1 MVNGGYINHTGGKGV
16 AYSKKNWNKR
26 WLVEG
31 PGSGWA
37 ILIKKP
43 G

>member
-1 MVNGGYINHTGGKGV
+1 V
-16 AYSKKNWNKR
+16 AYTQKNWNKR

-37 ILIKKP
+37 ILIKNP
-43 G
+43 S